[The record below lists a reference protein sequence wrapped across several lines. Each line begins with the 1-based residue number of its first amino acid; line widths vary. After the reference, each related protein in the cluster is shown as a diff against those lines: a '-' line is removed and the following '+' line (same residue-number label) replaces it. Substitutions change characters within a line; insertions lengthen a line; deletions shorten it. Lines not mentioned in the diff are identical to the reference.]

1 MVIGWLLNTFLLTG
15 ITLNYMLMGVSFAA
29 VFANL
34 VTQER
39 LEEVSHAF
47 SPIVGI
53 SLLAAIEDAFDFKF
67 EMKDVVGMKNV
78 GEMLDIIER
87 ETA

>member
-1 MVIGWLLNTFLLTG
+1 MSRNEILEQVTDIFRDEFDDDSIVLTDDTVAGDVDGWDS
-15 ITLNYMLMGVSFAA
+15 LM
-29 VFANL
+29 
-34 VTQER
+34 
-39 LEEVSHAF
+39 H
-47 SPIVGI
+47 I

-67 EMKDVVGMKNV
+67 EMKEVVGMKNV

>member
-1 MVIGWLLNTFLLTG
+1 MSRNEILEQVTDIFRDEFDDDSIVLTDDTVAGDVEGWDS
-15 ITLNYMLMGVSFAA
+15 LM
-29 VFANL
+29 
-34 VTQER
+34 
-39 LEEVSHAF
+39 H
-47 SPIVGI
+47 I